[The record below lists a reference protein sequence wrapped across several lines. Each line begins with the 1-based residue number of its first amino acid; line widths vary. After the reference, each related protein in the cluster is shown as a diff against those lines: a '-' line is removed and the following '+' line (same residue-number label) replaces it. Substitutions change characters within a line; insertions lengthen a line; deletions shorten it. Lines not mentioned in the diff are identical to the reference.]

1 MLVNKTKL
9 TSLKP
14 HFGQGPSNLFT
25 YKELEALLNLRPFV
39 NNQRLMPSDK
49 SMNYK
54 WKGYNWCTDVNSWP
68 ISCIKDMLSK
78 SSAYIVDASK
88 VNRKINSFSEKL
100 EKIFKRPVDCHIY
113 FSLNKNVESFGR
125 HRDQSHNVIVVCEGK
140 INFKIYDGD
149 TILEKN
155 LSKGDYAFIPAQMDH
170 HLIPLTDKRLSCSFP
185 IIPDGE
191 KFDER
196 DWFKIT

>member
-1 MLVNKTKL
+1 MNISKL
-9 TSLKP
+9 KSLTP
-14 HFGQGPSNLFT
+14 HFGKGPRGLFT
-25 YKELEALLNLRPFV
+25 YKELERLLNLRPFV
-39 NNQRLMPSDK
+39 NNLRFKPTGGKKYHWPVYDWFTDK
-49 SMNYK
+49 
-54 WKGYNWCTDVNSWP
+54 DSWP
-68 ISCIKDMLSK
+68 ISCIKDALSK
-78 SSAYIVDASK
+78 TSAYISDASRA
-88 VNRKINSFSEKL
+88 NEKINKFSETL
-100 EKIFKRPVDCHIY
+100 EKIFKRPTDCHIY

-155 LSKGDYAFIPAQMDH
+155 LSKGDYAFIPVNVDH
-170 HLIPLTDKRLSCSFP
+170 HLTPLTSKRLSCSFP
-185 IIPDGE
+185 IAPDGE

>member
-1 MLVNKTKL
+1 MNKKQL
-9 TSLKP
+9 LSLIP
-14 HFGQGPSNLFT
+14 HFGKGPSNLFT

-49 SMNYK
+49 SMDYK
-54 WKGYNWCTDVNSWP
+54 WKGYGWNTDVNSWP

-78 SSAYIVDASK
+78 SSAYIVDASR

-113 FSLNKNVESFGR
+113 FSLNKDVENFGK
-125 HRDQSHNVIVVCEGK
+125 HRDISHNVIVVCEGK

-149 TILEKN
+149 KVLEKN
-155 LSKGDYAFIPAQMDH
+155 LSKGDYAFIPVNVDH
-170 HLIPLTDKRLSCSFP
+170 HLTPLTSKRLSCSFP
-185 IIPDGE
+185 IAPDGE